1 MLLLFARE
9 LRAMNMFSEDVEIVG
24 LDLTRA
30 SLERA
35 QTLLERF
42 DIKATLVQGSILD
55 VTAETVGGLFDYID
69 CAGVL
74 HHLSDPAA
82 GLVQLAALLT
92 PQGGMGLMVYGL
104 LGRQYIYK
112 YQDLMSHLV
121 SGGRSQRR
129 KQSAVVEAEAEA
141 IETEIEAATEAGC
154 VTRAGTHAKNTP
166 GPVGIQMCAA
176 WVGVLLLTQVTV
188 LLLPFHPSI
197 PSILPAFLPS
207 FLPSCLPAFLPSCLP
222 SFRPSFRPSSLTHSY
237 HCFPPCGA

>member
-9 LRAMNMFSEDVEIVG
+9 LRAMNMFTDDVEIVG
-24 LDLTRA
+24 LDLTLA
-30 SLERA
+30 SLKRA

-42 DIKATLVQGSILD
+42 DINATLVQGSILD
-55 VTAETVGGLFDYID
+55 VTAEDVGGLFDYID

-129 KQSAVVEAEAEA
+129 KQSAEVEAEAGVA
-141 IETEIEAATEAGC
+141 TETETEASTEAGC
-154 VTRAGTHAKNTP
+154 V
-166 GPVGIQMCAA
+166 
-176 WVGVLLLTQVTV
+176 
-188 LLLPFHPSI
+188 
-197 PSILPAFLPS
+197 
-207 FLPSCLPAFLPSCLP
+207 
-222 SFRPSFRPSSLTHSY
+222 
-237 HCFPPCGA
+237 